1 MLFRSSLDATMTILR
16 AAQKTLSSAEKQ
28 IAMLEASFDEAN
40 SKKEQLAVDVEQCR
54 ARLDRAQKLMG
65 GLGSEKIRWTES
77 CASLSASY
85 DNLVGDALVCA
96 GSIGECAVL

>member
-1 MLFRSSLDATMTILR
+1 
-16 AAQKTLSSAEKQ
+16 
-28 IAMLEASFDEAN
+28 MLEASFDEAN

-85 DNLVGDALVCA
+85 ENIVGDALVCA
-96 GSIGECAVL
+96 GSIGRAVLCCRCVECVV